1 MIVLSIAFS
10 EACNLDCSYCNVDK
24 LSKKSINTDLF
35 FESYEKVR
43 SKNPQE
49 LIQVDFYG
57 GEPLLHWDKIVTVT
71 KELKDD
77 PNVQFYMPTNGLLL
91 DDEKVEFLNANKVR
105 VSLSYDGLWQDI
117 NRNQHDGRG
126 TNYLYQKKLPIIKKL
141 NDLSC
146 HSMIYSGNNNIL
158 ENHLYIKKVLN
169 LNPDL
174 TLIRDV
180 GVWTNES
187 AQEVNYGFSELVD
200 WYIENVD
207 NVEMPKI
214 ILTYLRHILRYTAK
228 DVRIDY
234 CGAGDTHLSFSE
246 DKLIACN
253 RFKDDDL
260 YLKIPEY
267 KNMAACESCSVKN
280 YCRKG
285 CLYENIKNEGPIESI
300 CFMYKHFYKEVQ
312 RMIKT
317 LKGNEYFKRILK
329 REIYES

>member
-35 FESYEKVR
+35 LESYKKVR
-43 SKNPQE
+43 AQKPDE

-57 GEPLLHWDKIVTVT
+57 GEPLLHWDKIVFVT
-71 KELKDD
+71 NELKDEK
-77 PNVQFYMPTNGLLL
+77 NVQFYMPTNGLLL
-91 DDEKVEFLNANKVR
+91 DQEKVNFLNENNIR
-105 VSLSYDGLWQDI
+105 VSLSYDGLWQDM
-117 NRNQHDGRG
+117 NRKQHDSRG
-126 TNYLYQKKLPIIKKL
+126 TNYLYEKKLPIIKQL
-141 NDLSC
+141 NDLTC
-146 HSMIYSGNNNIL
+146 HSMIYAGNSNLL

-180 GVWTNES
+180 DVWSEES
-187 AQEVNYGFSELVD
+187 ANAVNEGFSELVD

-207 NVEMPKI
+207 EVEMPQI

-228 DVRIDY
+228 DITIDY

-260 YLKIPEY
+260 YLQIPEY
-267 KNMAACESCSVKN
+267 KNMAACESCSVKKF
-280 YCRKG
+280 CRKG
-285 CLYENIKNEGPIESI
+285 CLYENIKNEGPIENI
-300 CFMYKHFYKEVQ
+300 CIMYRHFYKEVQ
-312 RMIKT
+312 RMISEIRSNK
-317 LKGNEYFKRILK
+317 YFTRILK
-329 REIYES
+329 REVYES